1 WVKAYFKDTYWSDE
15 LVILSQAEIEQLNNS
30 KNILSFHPVMPIYA
44 TISEHG
50 NTVYISL
57 SLLISFL
64 LFIPIFLV
72 SVTDDFIRQKG
83 WSTYPLTTLLAIS
96 IAIFLYAYLLSG
108 MEWFSIIFNLLAVKN
123 FISFLS
129 LFYIITLLKSKTTHL
144 SFLKR
149 EIYKFLVISMFGTI
163 SEYVG
168 GHIVN
173 SIYSNFFSENDV
185 NIGVGYLDLR
195 ILGWVKFYL
204 YFAASNFL
212 VNLIKYLWSLRKKEK
227 SLNTALA
234 LSRETSAALSMLHA
248 RVNPHFLYNSL
259 NTIASLAHI
268 DKKKTQQMALQL
280 VKFYQNYNENGHTH
294 LVSIQDELAM
304 LDAYLQIEKIRFG
317 DRLKVEISVSDDCQ
331 DVSIPKFI
339 LQPLVEN
346 AIKYGYDHDTDDI
359 FVLVKIERSA
369 GMLQIKVM
377 DHGLAFPTDL
387 QIGYGISSIKK
398 KLKLLYNDRH
408 SITFVNEPNKYIE
421 INLPV
426 TAL

>member
-1 WVKAYFKDTYWSDE
+1 
-15 LVILSQAEIEQLNNS
+15 
-30 KNILSFHPVMPIYA
+30 
-44 TISEHG
+44 
-50 NTVYISL
+50 
-57 SLLISFL
+57 
-64 LFIPIFLV
+64 
-72 SVTDDFIRQKG
+72 
-83 WSTYPLTTLLAIS
+83 
-96 IAIFLYAYLLSG
+96 
-108 MEWFSIIFNLLAVKN
+108 
-123 FISFLS
+123 
-129 LFYIITLLKSKTTHL
+129 
-144 SFLKR
+144 
-149 EIYKFLVISMFGTI
+149 
-163 SEYVG
+163 
-168 GHIVN
+168 
-173 SIYSNFFSENDV
+173 
-185 NIGVGYLDLR
+185 
-195 ILGWVKFYL
+195 
-204 YFAASNFL
+204 
-212 VNLIKYLWSLRKKEK
+212 
-227 SLNTALA
+227 
-234 LSRETSAALSMLHA
+234 
-248 RVNPHFLYNSL
+248 
-259 NTIASLAHI
+259 
-268 DKKKTQQMALQL
+268 MALQL